1 MGRIP
6 VFTGM
11 TEGGEQ
17 IIFNRLKYLRNG
29 VYFNYKN
36 MVNKNFLKFSLGFV
50 AVIAFSFAVLIVI
63 GYYKIDDSA
72 INAAS
77 SGKELETAPR

>member
-1 MGRIP
+1 
-6 VFTGM
+6 M
-11 TEGGEQ
+11 TKGGEQ
-17 IIFNRLKYLRNG
+17 IIFNRLKYSRNS
-29 VYFNYKN
+29 VYFDYKN
-36 MVNKNFLKFSLGFV
+36 MVNKNFLKFSLGFL

-77 SGKELETAPR
+77 SGQELETAPR

>member
-17 IIFNRLKYLRNG
+17 IIFNRLKYSRNG
-29 VYFNYKN
+29 VYFDYKN
-36 MVNKNFLKFSLGFV
+36 MVNKNFLKFSLGFL

-63 GYYKIDDSA
+63 GYYKVDDSA

>member
-1 MGRIP
+1 
-6 VFTGM
+6 M
-11 TEGGEQ
+11 TKGGEQ
-17 IIFNRLKYLRNG
+17 IIFNRLKYSRNG
-29 VYFNYKN
+29 VYFDYKN